1 MISAAQIL
9 AGQHVLELSRAPGKL
24 GLYRGHD
31 IAGAQHA
38 AVPGG
43 HVIQA
48 GRHGVVAREQQ
59 VALDARHGQRRAR
72 GNRLGDGKGFPHHVF
87 AAVEDLGQKAVLARL
102 LGRKGPPRIGELGSN
117 GRGDEPRQALE
128 RFLEACDPVWRFE
141 SYFRRTHPQE
151 LRTLPTC
158 PDPPSRMREV
168 VGVLREE
175 GDQAWL
181 AYRTWW
187 AAATPAE
194 AAEEVQV
201 AALRRTRAGWRM
213 RRAGEIFEPARFTII
228 DERSREVER

>member
-1 MISAAQIL
+1 MDARDDDGPEAVATRLFDALHRRDWASAAELIDEEDVAEWYGSLL
-9 AGQHVLELSRAPGKL
+9 ARPDAPL
-24 GLYRGHD
+24 QLTPHD
-31 IAGAQHA
+31 VTRL
-38 AVPGG
+38 VPGLTLESAERQLDEVRRNRELYSDIG
-43 HVIQA
+43 AEVA
-48 GRHGVVAREQQ
+48 GVGSRDE
-59 VALDARHGQRRAR
+59 LQR
-72 GNRLGDGKGFPHHVF
+72 L
-87 AAVEDLGQKAVLARL
+87 
-102 LGRKGPPRIGELGSN
+102 S
-117 GRGDEPRQALE
+117 PRQALE